1 MWRKS
6 RSLVWLCFLAIATTK
21 NEEIVN
27 MKLILATAACMLF
40 SLCHPA
46 LGQETNKVQEPEF
59 LGTFFSLDSTTGNLS
74 PLERQT
80 AMHKIVVKAMGFG
93 GGVGYFELSGEKS
106 PVRFKEGEQL
116 NFIVLVS
123 SQKIDPQGIIQ
134 LFSWES
140 KKGKRQLTIDK
151 AGSMGLGGKSLIQKS
166 LIAFHASKYGASSF
180 KVTPAENLPPGEY
193 TLQGPDNKDSFCFG
207 IDKKISPK

>member
-1 MWRKS
+1 MK
-6 RSLVWLCFLAIATTK
+6 LTLATTA
-21 NEEIVN
+21 VCFF
-27 MKLILATAACMLF
+27 A
-40 SLCHPA
+40 LCHPA

-80 AMHKIVVKAMGFG
+80 AMHKILVKAMGFG

-106 PVRFKEGEQL
+106 PVRFKEGEKL
-116 NFIVLVS
+116 EFVVLVS
-123 SQKIDPQGIIQ
+123 SQKSDPQGIIQ

-151 AGSMGLGGKSLIQKS
+151 AGSMGIGSKSLLQKS
-166 LIAFHASKYGASSF
+166 LIAFNASKHGTSSF
-180 KVTPAENLPPGEY
+180 KITPAENLPPGEY
-193 TLQGPDNKDSFCFG
+193 TLSGPDNKDSFCFG
-207 IDKKISPK
+207 IDKKVSPK